1 MDTTKDILN
10 NWRLGLPDALIVVV
24 PQKLI
29 PLVRPDEPPLSGFDS
44 SITRQVYNFK
54 IQSNETFSLFRTKL
68 WMEFWFKFL
77 ILTYHAQDSLG
88 FPKQIL

>member
-44 SITRQVYNFK
+44 SIPRQVYNF
-54 IQSNETFSLFRTKL
+54 QTFSLFRTKL

-88 FPKQIL
+88 FLKQIL